1 MSIEK
6 GRLLR
11 IIEEEKKDAAAVEAG
26 KQAAKSIV
34 PTAKRLMVRAEA
46 AVNPGS
52 LLHIPEFMRSHCMT
66 GIVVAAGADTT
77 IGPGARV
84 ILGLFT
90 GVKFE
95 VNGIPH
101 LICKEDQ
108 IEGIVV
114 NPEVEVVATEQ

>member
-66 GIVVAAGADTT
+66 GHVVAAGADTT